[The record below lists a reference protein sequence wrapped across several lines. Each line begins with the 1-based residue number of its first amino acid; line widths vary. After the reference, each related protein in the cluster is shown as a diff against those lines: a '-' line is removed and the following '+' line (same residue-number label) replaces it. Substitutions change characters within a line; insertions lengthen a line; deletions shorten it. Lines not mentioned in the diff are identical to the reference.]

1 MNKDKKILS
10 NLVQS
15 IRKALP
21 DTITDIYWF
30 GSRARGEGRSDSDYD
45 LLIMM
50 SHKINPD
57 ERDKIADIVIDF
69 EAENEVVFDLHY
81 YTQEDIKHSPM
92 GRSPFI
98 IETLE
103 KGILL

>member
-10 NLVQS
+10 NLVRAIKKS
-15 IRKALP
+15 LP

-30 GSRARGEGRSDSDYD
+30 GSRASGEGCSDSDYD
-45 LLIMM
+45 LLLVMT
-50 SHKINPD
+50 HKINPD
-57 ERDKIADIVIDF
+57 ERDKIADVVIDF
-69 EAENEVVFDLHY
+69 EAENEVVFDIHY
-81 YTQEDIKHSPM
+81 STKEDIKLFPR